1 MRMDT
6 RESGSGK
13 IREGNEEVRISCC
26 TNANASLRFYSLSLS
41 DVSKNPRRSVG
52 TDFFRIDN
60 VTESDTQVIQCNASN
75 THGYLFA
82 NVFISVLGSIPCH
95 WIRLTKRATMQS
107 NENAQ

>member
-1 MRMDT
+1 MEVEKYA
-6 RESGSGK
+6 RETKKFGYL
-13 IREGNEEVRISCC
+13 VVLMLMPLC
-26 TNANASLRFYSLSLS
+26 ASILSLS